1 VNILQWLM
9 MRLIRYGVTLKQ
21 VIKKPTDTG
30 VGKHQSRRT
39 KTYQTGYPM
48 ALTDIQNSRRERN
61 T

>member
-1 VNILQWLM
+1 M

-21 VIKKPTDTG
+21 VTKKPTDTG

-39 KTYQTGYPM
+39 KTYQTGYSM